1 MTWAEL
7 REKVLAK
14 LYDAMVASGMICATA
29 LLGTL
34 AIATPI
40 LVLKWLTT
48 QVCN

>member
-1 MTWAEL
+1 MTWQKI
-7 REKVLAK
+7 RTMVLDK
-14 LYDAMVASGMICATA
+14 LFDTVIAIAMVCAAS

-40 LVLKWLTT
+40 LVLKWLTH